1 MLRKLILS
9 AGLAAIT
16 LTGFA
21 ATEAQASP
29 IAYRHRFEVLVECGR
44 HWENRGIFHNRF
56 EAERVAQR
64 LRNEGFR
71 VQVRGI

>member
-9 AGLAAIT
+9 AGLAAIA

-29 IAYRHRFEVLVECGR
+29 IEHRHRFEVLVERGR
-44 HWENRGIFHNRF
+44 HWEKRGVFHNRH
-56 EAERVAQR
+56 EAERVAER
-64 LRNEGFR
+64 LRFEGFR
-71 VQVRGI
+71 VLVREL